1 MLPLA
6 SPGSLTENFVREKRK
21 SVASRLDR
29 KRLWHVIY
37 IIKEDKS
44 LKFTR
49 LDALTS
55 GDVNG
60 ASRLQLLRD
69 YSNGPLM
76 NGSEV
81 ATEVT

>member
-6 SPGSLTENFVREKRK
+6 SPGSLTENFAERKEK
-21 SVASRLDR
+21 SVASQLDR
-29 KRLWHVIY
+29 KRLWRVIY

-49 LDALTS
+49 LGALSS

-60 ASRLQLLRD
+60 ASHLQLLRD

-76 NGSEV
+76 NRSEV
-81 ATEVT
+81 ATELT